1 MHGNTKIGL
10 PLAFVLA
17 GGLVLP
23 IGCAENANVKNEIM
37 APVAEKIKKELTI
50 HGHTR
55 IDNYYW
61 LNQRDDKKVLAY
73 LNAENEYTD
82 KSLAHTKDL
91 QGKIFDEIVGR
102 IKKTDTSVPFKE
114 DAYYYYTRY
123 TEGME
128 YPIHSRE
135 PELNHS
141 NMIQAILKDLD
152 AGKKRAKEEIM
163 LDVNKMA
170 EGFDYFDVAGLEVS
184 SNNEIL
190 AYGVDT
196 VSRREYTI
204 YFKNLATG
212 KLYAESIPK
221 TTGSVTW
228 ANDNKTVFYAVK
240 DKTLRSYKIL
250 KHVLGTSTD
259 EDIEVFH
266 EADEI
271 YSTYIYKTKSKKYL
285 VIGSHATLSTEYRIL
300 EADNP
305 NGEFRIFHPRE
316 QKMEYSISHFQDHF
330 YIRTNENALNFK
342 LMKTSV
348 DATGKEHWKE
358 LIGHRD
364 DVLLEDIE
372 IFKDYLVLEER
383 NQGLLN
389 IRVIRWDGKGEYYLD
404 FPEDTYTAYV
414 GYNPDYDTHLMRYGY
429 TSLTTPNSTL
439 MFDLDTK
446 ERTLLK
452 EQEVVGDFNKEN
464 YTSERVYAKA
474 DDGTM
479 IPMSLVYRKGLEKNG
494 DNPMVLY
501 GYGSYGASMD
511 PYFSSVRLSLLDRG
525 FIWVIA
531 HIRGGEDLGRAWYE
545 NGKMLNKKN
554 TFTDFISCAE
564 YLVAEKYTAP
574 EKLFAM
580 GGSAGGLLMGAII
593 NLRPEI
599 FKGIIAAV
607 PFVDV
612 VTTMLDE
619 TIPLTTGEYDE
630 WGNPNVKE
638 YYDYILS
645 YSPYDNVEA
654 KKYPAM
660 LVTTGLH
667 DSQVQYFEPAKWV
680 AKLRDMKTDDNLLL
694 LHTNMDAGHG
704 GQSGRYRQHKETAM
718 EFAFMLDQISVSK

>member
-1 MHGNTKIGL
+1 MCGNTKIGSL
-10 PLAFVLA
+10 IVSTPALGIVLH
-17 GGLVLP
+17 V
-23 IGCAENANVKNEIM
+23 GCSENVNVKNEIM
-37 APVAEKIKKELTI
+37 APVAEKIEKELTI

-61 LNQRDDKKVLAY
+61 LNQRDDKKVLDY
-73 LNAENEYTD
+73 LRAENEYTS
-82 KSLAHTKDL
+82 KRLAHTKEL
-91 QGKIFDEIVGR
+91 QVKIFDEIVGR
-102 IKKTDTSVPFKE
+102 IKKTDTSVPYKE
-114 DAYYYYTRY
+114 HEYYYYTRY

-135 PELNHS
+135 AEVGS
-141 NMIQAILKDLD
+141 TDMIPTILKDLD
-152 AGKKRAKEEIM
+152 SGKQRVGEEIM

-170 EGFDYFDVAGLEVS
+170 EGFDYFDVTGLDVS
-184 SNNEIL
+184 TDNNIL
-190 AYGVDT
+190 AYSVDT

-204 YFKNLATG
+204 YFKNLTTG

-221 TTGSVTW
+221 TTGAVTW
-228 ANDNKTVFYAVK
+228 ANDNKTVFYSVK
-240 DKTLRSYKIL
+240 DETLRSYKIL

-266 EADEI
+266 ETDEI

-285 VIGSHATLSTEYRIL
+285 VIGSHATLSTEFRIL

-305 NGEFRIFHPRE
+305 DGEFRIFHPRE
-316 QKMEYSISHFQDHF
+316 QKMEYSISHFQDKF
-330 YIRTNENALNFK
+330 YVRTNENALNFK
-342 LMKTSV
+342 LMETPLN
-348 DATGKEHWKE
+348 ATGKENWKE
-358 LIGHRD
+358 IIGHRD
-364 DVLLEDIE
+364 EVLIEDIE
-372 IFKDYLVLEER
+372 IFKDYLVIEER
-383 NQGLLN
+383 NKGLLN
-389 IRVIRWDGKGEYYLD
+389 IRVIRWDSKEEYYLD
-404 FPEDTYTAYV
+404 FPEETYSSYI
-414 GYNPDYDTHLMRYGY
+414 GYNPDYDTHQMRYGY

-439 MFDLDTK
+439 MFDLDK
-446 ERTLLK
+446 RKSKLLK
-452 EQEVVGDFNKEN
+452 EQEVVGDFNKDN
-464 YTSERVYAKA
+464 YASERVYAKA

-479 IPMSLVYRKGLEKNG
+479 IPMSLVYRKGLDRNG
-494 DNPMVLY
+494 DNPVVLY

-545 NGKMLNKKN
+545 NGKMLKKKN

-564 YLVAEKYTAP
+564 YLITEKYTKQ

-593 NLRPEI
+593 NLRPDI
-599 FKGIIAAV
+599 FKGIVAAV

-654 KKYPAM
+654 KDYPAM

-694 LHTNMDAGHG
+694 LHTNLDAGHG

-718 EFAFMLDQISVSK
+718 EFAFMLDQIGVSE